1 MNIISFIDKE
11 EKKTMNEEQIKD
23 YVINKITSLSN
34 YVHGVEVVEC
44 ECEDGCAHCLLI
56 KVNKLTEGKFFVNM
70 KLNFSES
77 SIRYM
82 ISLSQT
88 ATPSSKETYPIAEG
102 EVKKSLYHLE
112 GLLEEFHASI
122 ALTSEHS
129 LKKEAC
135 VFSKRMLKSDFF
147 VDDRLSSKSDCLT
160 FEMVLESNEEVF
172 GKKEKVKETS
182 HPQWDYIIA
191 EKALCKILPNG
202 AVFFTMNGKII
213 LLEGGDITYKNIHDV
228 LEDIEMQRFSKNV
241 VDDNAHEKWGNIGQ
255 AYQTESPKM
264 NTATYLLLKRAKG
277 LLKQQECSFHVSKDR
292 NVFAHFDKGVV
303 AHIKY
308 SEPADISAAIPV
320 DIDFF
325 APSPTGNVDL
335 SNSKPVITITSKEA
349 SFTTEG
355 SKVIRDLACYPKY
368 NNLHEDELNSAYLHK
383 DLIERLVFV
392 DDRGRIYNAF
402 NHHIMFH
409 DERTIKALMKMLLL
423 LRGLS
428 YELEPDDSY
437 AVFSRDD
444 DRGVGRFSVSETT
457 QGIVLKYQ
465 RRSPYPTEVKE
476 IVNPSWNDIY
486 HAATRIL
493 W

>member
-1 MNIISFIDKE
+1 MNIISFIGKE

-23 YVINKITSLSN
+23 CVSNKIASLSN

-44 ECEDGCAHCLLI
+44 ECEDGCAYCLLI
-56 KVNKLTEGKFFVNM
+56 KVNKLTEGKCFVNM

-82 ISLSQT
+82 ISISQT
-88 ATPSSKETYPIAEG
+88 ATPSSKETCPIAEG

-112 GLLEEFHASI
+112 RLLEEFHASI

-135 VFSKRMLKSDFF
+135 VFSNRILKSDFF

-228 LEDIEMQRFSKNV
+228 LEDIRLHLFSKNV
-241 VDDNAHEKWGNIGQ
+241 VDENAHEKWGNIGW
-255 AYQTESPKM
+255 ACHAESPKASM
-264 NTATYLLLKRAKG
+264 ATYPLLQRAKE
-277 LLKQQECSFHVSKDR
+277 LLRQQECSFRVSKDG
-292 NVFAHFDKGVV
+292 NVLACFNRGVV

-308 SEPADISAAIPV
+308 SEPAGISTAIPV

-325 APSPTGNVDL
+325 VSSSTGDVDL
-335 SNSKPVITITSKEA
+335 SNSKPVITITSKEP
-349 SFTTEG
+349 SFTTGGVEAISEFVYYSG
-355 SKVIRDLACYPKY
+355 LD
-368 NNLHEDELNSAYLHK
+368 NLHEDDLCSAYVHE
-383 DLIERLVFV
+383 DIINILVFV
-392 DDRGRIYNAF
+392 DDHGRIHNAF
-402 NHHIMFH
+402 KHHIMFH
-409 DERTIKALMKMLLL
+409 DARTIKSLMKILLS

-428 YELEPDDSY
+428 CELEPDDSY
-437 AVFSRDD
+437 AVFGTDD
-444 DRGVGRFSVSETT
+444 DRGVGRFSVAETA
-457 QGIVLKYQ
+457 QGIVLKCQ
-465 RRSPYPTEVKE
+465 RRSPYPTEVEE
-476 IVNPSWNDIY
+476 IINPSWNDIY
-486 HAATRIL
+486 RAATRIL